1 MLSEINI
8 HNFAIIENLQLSF
21 DHGLVVF
28 TGETGAGKSIILDAL
43 DMVLGGKAD
52 QSMIRSGADRALIEC
67 VFDIDENN
75 NELIDLLN
83 AEELLE
89 DGPQVILSREIR
101 LEGRST
107 ARVNGRAV
115 SNSYLKEVGQYLVDI
130 HGQTEHLS
138 IFNPKT
144 HIELLDR
151 YADLGDIAQEYS
163 AAFQNY
169 SKVNKELSTIKNTLS
184 NAEERADLLRF
195 QIDEIEQAKLRAGED
210 GDLKQ
215 ERDRL
220 ANAESLSENARKALQ
235 ILDQGDYENPS
246 LSDQLG
252 VVSGLLNTL
261 AKLDPSNNELAEK
274 SEGLADEIADMIID
288 LRDYADAIEFNPT
301 RLQEVEERIDL
312 INSLKRKYG
321 HEIEAILQKQV
332 KASEELDTIST
343 SDTKIQQLEEL
354 RQVFIRQLIEAGKAL
369 SEKRKAA
376 SAKLSQ
382 AVELELDDLKMSA
395 ARFEV
400 SIQTAAFDETNEPH
414 KFDRTGFD
422 QVEFMIAPNIGEGLK
437 PLVKIASGGET
448 SRLMLALKNTL
459 ARADEIPTLVFD
471 EIDQGIGGR
480 IGSIVGKKLNDLS
493 QNHQVFCVT
502 HLPQLAAFG
511 AQHFKVEKAT
521 DHDRTTT
528 IVTQISGEEQVN
540 ELAQMFGELSE
551 GTLTSAREIL
561 EKAHS

>member
-1 MLSEINI
+1 MLSEISI
-8 HNFAIIENLQLSF
+8 HNFAIIEELQLNF
-21 DHGLVVF
+21 DRGLVVF

-67 VFDIDENN
+67 VFEIDENN
-75 NELIDLLN
+75 TALIDLLKV
-83 AEELLE
+83 EELLE

-115 SNSYLKEVGQYLVDI
+115 STPYLKEVGQYLVDI

-151 YADLGDIAQEYS
+151 YADLEDIAQEYS
-163 AAFQNY
+163 AAYQNFT
-169 SKVNKELSTIKNTLS
+169 KVNKELSTIKNALS

-195 QIDEIEQAKLRAGED
+195 QIDEIEQAKLRVGED
-210 GDLKQ
+210 TELKQ

-220 ANAESLSENARKALQ
+220 ANAESLSDNAQKALQ

-252 VVSGLLNTL
+252 IVSGLLNTL
-261 AKLDPSNNELAEK
+261 SKLDSSNQELAER
-274 SEGLADEIADMIID
+274 SEGLSDEIADMIIE
-288 LRDYADAIEFNPT
+288 LRDYADSIEFNPT

-312 INSLKRKYG
+312 ISTLKRKYG
-321 HEIEAILQKQV
+321 HEIEDILQKQA
-332 KASEELDTIST
+332 KANEELESIST

-354 RQVFIRQLIEAGKAL
+354 RQVFIRQLFDAGKNL
-369 SEKRKAA
+369 SEKRKSAA
-376 SAKLSQ
+376 VHLSQ

-395 ARFEV
+395 ARFET
-400 SIQTAAFDETNEPH
+400 SIETASFDEADRTPN
-414 KFDRTGFD
+414 FDKTGFD
-422 QVEFMIAPNIGEGLK
+422 HVEFMIAPNIGEGLK

-480 IGSIVGKKLNDLS
+480 IGSIVGKKLFELS

-511 AQHFKVEKAT
+511 TQHYKVEKAM

-528 IVTQISGEEQVN
+528 IVNQISGEEQVN